1 MSSYDCSSEAL
12 DEYSMVYTT
21 LTVAGLIRSAP
32 VIGRLHCSHMAVG
45 YTEVKLVL
53 DKKKS

>member
-1 MSSYDCSSEAL
+1 MSSYACSSEAS

-21 LTVAGLIRSAP
+21 LTVAGLEDPSAP

-45 YTEVKLVL
+45 YTEVK
-53 DKKKS
+53 